1 MEQKWKIR
9 LSANEDVRDFV
20 RTAEKCDFD
29 IDIMELA
36 EIVFGGSKLS
46 SLLDFPSVRP
56 YMSLMLD

>member
-1 MEQKWKIR
+1 MLKTIR
-9 LSANEDVRDFV
+9 LTPEDVKHFV
-20 RTAEKCDFD
+20 DVASKCDFD

-36 EIVFGGSKLS
+36 EIIFGGSKLS